1 MDVSRL
7 AATAA
12 SSGVS
17 RSSSDRVA
25 DHQGV
30 LDLSKDL
37 DIGYVQGTD
46 ARYFVLSSQAS

>member
-7 AATAA
+7 AATAT

-25 DHQGV
+25 DQQGV

-37 DIGYVQGTD
+37 DIGCVQETD
-46 ARYFVLSSQAS
+46 AHYSALSSQAS